1 MAIGNVLFGRS
12 LILSGEVLVV
22 RLTVETGREEGDQI
36 LWDITR
42 KESFRLRDEMADAV
56 HKHMGPEFD
65 VRSMSF
71 ARGSVEL
78 LVVIGTLYY
87 AVSRYKNFVESIE
100 LLVAQLKRVVTGFF
114 DQRLGPSSLISVQGN
129 WTPGP
134 GLAQAAPRLSGG
146 LIGESPG
153 LVVWYLVLSHAA
165 MLAVLLWLLVRGF
178 RP

>member
-1 MAIGNVLFGRS
+1 
-12 LILSGEVLVV
+12 LILSGEALVV
-22 RLTVETGREEGDQI
+22 RLTVTTGREGEDEF
-36 LWDITR
+36 LWEITR
-42 KESFRLRDEMADAV
+42 KESFRLREEMADAV

-65 VRSMSF
+65 IRSMSF
-71 ARGSVEL
+71 ARGSVEI

-114 DQRLGPSSLISVQGN
+114 DQRTSPVSVQGN

-134 GLAQAAPRLSGG
+134 GLVQAAPRLSGG

>member
-1 MAIGNVLFGRS
+1 VAIWSQGFRRS

-22 RLTVETGREEGDQI
+22 RLTVEADDPENDQRLSGIASQDGHRLREEI
-36 LWDITR
+36 
-42 KESFRLRDEMADAV
+42 AVAV

-71 ARGSVEL
+71 ARGSLEL
-78 LVVIGTLYY
+78 AIVVGTLYY

-100 LLVAQLKRVVTGFF
+100 LLIAQLKRVVTSFF
-114 DQRLGPSSLISVQGN
+114 GPPRMLGLVFAQGS

-134 GLAQAAPRLSGG
+134 GLAQAAPVPYAEVG
-146 LIGESPG
+146 GESRS

-165 MLAVLLWLLVRGF
+165 MLAALLWLLVRGL